1 MMNATERSN
10 IYHKESQYVMQIYVA
25 IKNSR
30 YSRSMKA
37 LLKEKVQNSNMKNRD
52 VCALNDMDLES

>member
-1 MMNATERSN
+1 
-10 IYHKESQYVMQIYVA
+10 
-25 IKNSR
+25 
-30 YSRSMKA
+30 MKA